1 MLKTSPGSNAWA
13 TIFKNA
19 EFSQSS
25 LKVTTLSKFKLFSY
39 LKKKIRNSIIKKM
52 TFIVSAK
59 PNSIKNLSV
68 EELMFD
74 KIKKH
79 LQKNMGPNLVLNYS
93 WSILCLETERKVR

>member
-1 MLKTSPGSNAWA
+1 
-13 TIFKNA
+13 
-19 EFSQSS
+19 
-25 LKVTTLSKFKLFSY
+25 
-39 LKKKIRNSIIKKM
+39 M

-59 PNSIKNLSV
+59 PNSIINLSV